1 MIPMVMLM
9 GRVGGT
15 AILIRSSPLLINVP
29 KSIVPH
35 SLIVSSKY
43 DVMDTKKMNIRNLVD
58 YL

>member
-1 MIPMVMLM
+1 MVMLM